1 LRDIAYYGEIVEEDE
16 QEEDEQEEEEITW
29 EEVQESGFRE

>member
-1 LRDIAYYGEIVEEDE
+1 LRDISRYGEIVEEDE